1 MLICNCRSLTI
12 FLCFCFNYGK
22 KPICEFM
29 SMALRAR
36 IFLRICKTTLG
47 IYCNNNLINI
57 MSLIIYDVGND
68 LSFVIYSSHRE
79 LSPI

>member
-1 MLICNCRSLTI
+1 MLIYNYRSLLI

-36 IFLRICKTTLG
+36 IFLRMCKATLG
-47 IYCNNNLINI
+47 IYCNNNFINI
-57 MSLIIYDVGND
+57 ISDHI
-68 LSFVIYSSHRE
+68 
-79 LSPI
+79 